1 MYKTIKQGNFE
12 KYEVG
17 LPSDANLER
26 VTFKHW
32 LGGIK
37 WYTNQMPAK
46 LTYINSNMSECPNHG
61 FESIPVLAV
70 KQLWALRPTMNFSFI
85 SNKYAL
91 KERGCLSFKNPLWNK
106 KNHCKIC
113 VCPEPSVLESY
124 FSCFKSAAN

>member
-46 LTYINSNMSECPNHG
+46 L
-61 FESIPVLAV
+61 
-70 KQLWALRPTMNFSFI
+70 R
-85 SNKYAL
+85 
-91 KERGCLSFKNPLWNK
+91 
-106 KNHCKIC
+106 
-113 VCPEPSVLESY
+113 
-124 FSCFKSAAN
+124 